1 MTAPRPI
8 PYPPETRSKG
18 WRFELDLEKIQQSDT
33 WDLAAEVPMA
43 QHALLMMWSIA
54 WMQDPCGSMPSDP
67 NLIRAKLK
75 IPRDLWDSMRD
86 IVLRGWWLAEDG
98 RLYHDL
104 IVTRVEAM
112 LEKREKDRL
121 RTKNSRA
128 ARSATRSGNTDVTR
142 DTRVTPHVVTGEF
155 DTKHQNQIPEPYTGP
170 PPHTDLEAG
179 APGAGLEGAINGF
192 DPTPAGA
199 VCKALRAIGI
209 SRTNPGHP
217 TLKELLKAGATVE
230 EFMGLASQAMGKND
244 PFAWLL
250 QALVSQRL
258 KAAELATQL
267 ANTPKPAARS
277 TVRAANHGAHDVEEP
292 A

>member
-155 DTKHQNQIPEPYTGP
+155 DTKHQNQAPEPDIGAP
-170 PPHTDLEAG
+170 PTDLEAG
-179 APGAGLEGAINGF
+179 APGAEPVGVADGF
-192 DPTPAGA
+192 QPTPAGA
-199 VCKALRAIGI
+199 VCKALRAMGL

-217 TLKELLKAGATVE
+217 TLKALLEAGATLE
-230 EFMGLASQAMGKND
+230 EFTGLVDQAIGKND

-250 QALVSQRL
+250 QALTGQRL
-258 KAAELATQL
+258 RAADLATQL
-267 ANTPKPAARS
+267 TNAPKTAARP
-277 TVRAANHGAHDVEEP
+277 TVRTANHGAHDVEEP

>member
-1 MTAPRPI
+1 MTEPRPI
-8 PYPPETRSKG
+8 PYPSETRSKG
-18 WRFELDLEKIQQSDT
+18 WRFELDLEKIHNSDT
-33 WDLAAEVPMA
+33 WDLAAEIPMA
-43 QHALLMMWSIA
+43 QHALLMMWSIS
-54 WMQDPCGSMPSDP
+54 WTQEPCGSMPADP
-67 NLIRAKLK
+67 DLIRAKLK
-75 IPRDLWDSMRD
+75 IPRKLWDSMRD
-86 IVLRGWWLAEDG
+86 IVLRGWWLASDG
-98 RLYHDL
+98 RLYHDV

-121 RTKNSRA
+121 RTRNSRA
-128 ARSATRSGNTDVTR
+128 NRSASRDGHIDVTR
-142 DTRVTPHVVTGEF
+142 DTNVTPPAVTGEF
-155 DTKHQNQIPEPYTGP
+155 DTKHQNQIPEPDTAP
-170 PPHTDLEAG
+170 PPPTDLEAG
-179 APGAGLEGAINGF
+179 APGEAPVGVVDGF
-192 DPTPAGA
+192 EPTPAGA